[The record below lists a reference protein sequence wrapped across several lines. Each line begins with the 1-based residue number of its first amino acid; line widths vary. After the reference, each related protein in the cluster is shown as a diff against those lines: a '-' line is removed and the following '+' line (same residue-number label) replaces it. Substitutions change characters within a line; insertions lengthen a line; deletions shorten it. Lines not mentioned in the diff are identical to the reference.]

1 MIFESWIS
9 SLNLMLGTTT
19 EQSAILMSFIC
30 LLGLSVLVL
39 ISMGKDSRKLES
51 LLFIDVLG
59 ILLFLYMG
67 WLPIMLGVVL
77 AVIFAGIGAYIAR
90 DWLGGRV

>member
-19 EQSAILMSFIC
+19 EQSAILMSFIS